1 MTYWALGPIASFQS
15 GSFGATDQKRNLCLP
30 VLMRCPKDK
39 ALPYTAVVVLC
50 AIVIGAILATLS
62 SCFIGGGA
70 MVGAARM

>member
-1 MTYWALGPIASFQS
+1 
-15 GSFGATDQKRNLCLP
+15 
-30 VLMRCPKDK
+30 MRCPKDK